1 MKRYVEREKS
11 IYVQILL
18 LLVVAAAIAGGL
30 FLILDRVGEYSIDRY
45 IENSDYIETRT
56 GQAVSGLQ
64 DYISENR
71 VYSRDA
77 ESLYKWVKKQKLLS
91 LSIYKDGIQVFDSTY
106 PDQQIWN
113 EEIASMEYEWV
124 RYDTVLFEDGNA
136 EIRLTGAWSYQLY
149 SYMIIIEIIVCFL
162 VFLTVVLLGIRIKM
176 RYIRQLSEE
185 VEVLEG
191 GTLNWPITVR
201 GCDEL
206 TVLAEGLDSM
216 RRNFLDSQ
224 EREMEMVR
232 SHRRVITEM
241 SHDLRTPVTSIM
253 LYAEILLADKNEDE
267 NQRKQY
273 IKKINQKAMQI
284 KERTD
289 NLLNYSLHS
298 CRETGT
304 ELQEGSFPEALHDLL
319 SETCGYLEQRG
330 FLTELNL
337 QWMDSRICYNADY
350 LVRIMDNIMSNIVKY
365 AAPQFPVMIS
375 LAGKEDEIVLKFQ
388 NKIPVRRES
397 AEGTGIGIQSI
408 SAMMKE
414 MGGRCRSECRER
426 NYIIELMFPLIK
438 SEENTQSEANSA
450 WANASYCIAK
460 Q

>member
-162 VFLTVVLLGIRIKM
+162 VFLTVVLLG
-176 RYIRQLSEE
+176 
-185 VEVLEG
+185 
-191 GTLNWPITVR
+191 
-201 GCDEL
+201 
-206 TVLAEGLDSM
+206 
-216 RRNFLDSQ
+216 
-224 EREMEMVR
+224 
-232 SHRRVITEM
+232 
-241 SHDLRTPVTSIM
+241 
-253 LYAEILLADKNEDE
+253 
-267 NQRKQY
+267 
-273 IKKINQKAMQI
+273 
-284 KERTD
+284 
-289 NLLNYSLHS
+289 
-298 CRETGT
+298 
-304 ELQEGSFPEALHDLL
+304 
-319 SETCGYLEQRG
+319 
-330 FLTELNL
+330 
-337 QWMDSRICYNADY
+337 
-350 LVRIMDNIMSNIVKY
+350 
-365 AAPQFPVMIS
+365 
-375 LAGKEDEIVLKFQ
+375 
-388 NKIPVRRES
+388 
-397 AEGTGIGIQSI
+397 
-408 SAMMKE
+408 
-414 MGGRCRSECRER
+414 
-426 NYIIELMFPLIK
+426 
-438 SEENTQSEANSA
+438 
-450 WANASYCIAK
+450 
-460 Q
+460 